1 MCVMALWLR
10 PASDTPLVVA
20 ANRDEFRARPSAPPQ
35 ALEKGIVGGKD
46 LRGGGTWFGVNDRGL
61 FVAVT
66 NRRAPA
72 RVEASYSRGLL
83 ALEALRCRTFR

>member
-1 MCVMALWLR
+1 M
-10 PASDTPLVVA
+10 VA

-46 LRGGGTWFGVNDRGL
+46 LRSGGTWFGVNDRDL

-66 NRRAPA
+66 NRRTPA
-72 RVEASYSRGLL
+72 RGEASTSRGLL
-83 ALEALRCRTFR
+83 ALEALRCRSLK